1 MNEQLKIIIT
11 ADSKSANET
20 IKKTKEEL
28 QKLQKQS
35 EQSKQYIAD
44 TISGIQKGVAV
55 TLASVTALVAGMSA
69 MGQQALENQKNF
81 AKLNSTFQ
89 NLGST
94 AKQAQA
100 AYIGLYRFLGDT
112 QTATEAAS
120 LLAQITTEEKELA
133 EWTKILQGVYATFPD
148 SLPVEALVE
157 ATNETIKTGIVTG
170 NLADAVN
177 WLGVSEDAVN
187 AKLATLNSTTERTAY
202 LQQLLNS
209 LYGNAAAL
217 YEINNK
223 DILEYNA
230 AQAQTQATMAGL
242 SRALVPMLTAF
253 SSLANVLLT
262 ALKPAFEVVSAAI
275 IVFCQW
281 IAQAVGWIAS
291 LFGIETSFEKVG
303 NTINSAS
310 NSIGGMNKGIDAMG
324 NKLNESAS
332 AAKELKKQ
340 TMGFDELNVVSKP
353 TAGGGGTGAGVS
365 GGGGAGIGAVAIPS
379 FNTGAF
385 TSGFADFEKTID
397 SVKEKI
403 QAILVLVGLTAA
415 GIAAWKIIEAYT
427 AGVSFS
433 AILKNIAA
441 NALII
446 AGAMLLIKGY
456 TDGWANGVDWGNL
469 LITITGI
476 GAIVGGLAIKFGT
489 LGAAI
494 GLVAGGVALLV
505 LGVKDFI
512 NNGATLQNTILIIGG
527 AIAVAVGLATAGL
540 SVVISAIVGAVA
552 AVAAFTAAILLE
564 KPAIMTVQEAQENL
578 TAAKQAAA
586 DAEMGYVN
594 AVDAAEA
601 ALNKLREAEEAA
613 GTTGAE
619 LYEQVQSGALDYAN
633 MTDEQKNLYK
643 AYLDNEEK
651 QKTLEESTRK
661 LSEAK
666 KAETIASYE
675 NQLALAK
682 ESGDYNTFKQS
693 VVEAFEKGELSAAEA
708 RELIGK
714 SMSEMSDDAQQAFM
728 KDIPND
734 IKSGLDPSKYETTGK
749 KIKDWFKKAWKD
761 IKGFFSDAGEWFS
774 GVGKKVGEAISGAFK
789 KVVNWILEKVEKTIN
804 IPFRMINNG
813 IDILNKVPGISISKL
828 TLIDIPQLAKG
839 GITTGSTIANIGEAG
854 REAVLPLERNTEW
867 MEILADKVASRN
879 NTPSKI
885 VLMVDGTELGY
896 AAINSI
902 NGITKQTGQLQ
913 LTMI

>member
-1 MNEQLKIIIT
+1 MNEQLKITIT
-11 ADSKSANET
+11 ADSKSANDN

-28 QKLQKQS
+28 QKLQ
-35 EQSKQYIAD
+35 EQGEKSKQYIAD
-44 TISGIQKGVAV
+44 TMDSIKKGVTV
-55 TLASVTALVAGMSA
+55 TLAAVTALVAGMTA

-100 AYIGLYRFLGDT
+100 AYTGLYRFLGDT

-157 ATNETIKTGIVTG
+157 ATNETIKTGVVTG

-202 LQQLLNS
+202 LQDLLNG

-223 DILEYNA
+223 EILDYNTS
-230 AQAQTQATMAGL
+230 QAQMQATMAGL
-242 SRALVPMLTAF
+242 SRALVPMLTAL

-291 LFGIETSFEKVG
+291 LFGIEISFDKVG

-310 NSIGGMNKGIDAMG
+310 TAIGGMNKGIDAMG

-340 TMGFDELNVVSKP
+340 TMGFDELNIVSKP
-353 TAGGGGTGAGVS
+353 TAGGGGAGTGAG
-365 GGGGAGIGAVAIPS
+365 GGGGAGIGGITMPNFDTS
-379 FNTGAF
+379 AF
-385 TSGFADFEKTID
+385 TGGFSDFEKTID
-397 SVKEKI
+397 SVKEKM
-403 QAILVLVGLTAA
+403 QAILVLVGLVAA
-415 GIAAWKIIEAYT
+415 GILAWKILDAYT

-433 AILKNIAA
+433 GALKNIAA
-441 NALII
+441 NALIV

-456 TDGWANGVDWGNL
+456 TDSWANGVDWGGL
-469 LITITGI
+469 ALTIGGI
-476 GAIVGGLAIKFGT
+476 AAIVGGLAIKFGT
-489 LGAAI
+489 FGAAI

-505 LGVKDFI
+505 LGIKDFI
-512 NNGATLQNTILIIGG
+512 DNGATLQNTILIIGG
-527 AIAVAVGLATAGL
+527 AIGVAVGLATAGV
-540 SVVISAIVGAVA
+540 SVLVAAIIGAVT

-578 TAAKQAAA
+578 SAAKEAAA
-586 DAEMGYVN
+586 EAEMGYVN

-613 GTTGAE
+613 GITGAE
-619 LYEQVQSGALDYAN
+619 LYEQVQSGAIDYAN

-643 AYLDNEEK
+643 AYLDNEDK

-661 LSEAK
+661 LTEAK
-666 KAETIASYE
+666 KAETIASFE

-682 ESGDYNTFKQS
+682 ESGDYDTFKQS
-693 VVEAFEKGELSAAEA
+693 VVAAFEKGELSAAEA

-714 SMSEMSDDAQQAFM
+714 SMSEMSDDAQKAFM

-734 IKSGLDPSKYETTGK
+734 IKNGLDPSKYETTGK

-761 IKGFFSDAGEWFS
+761 IKGFFSDAGEWFA
-774 GVGKKVGEAISGAFK
+774 GVGKKVGEALSGAFK
-789 KVVNWILEKVEKTIN
+789 NVINWVLEKIENTVNKPFKMINKAIN
-804 IPFRMINNG
+804 IINGLPN
-813 IDILNKVPGISISKL
+813 VSISKL
-828 TLIDIPQLAKG
+828 ELISIPRLAKG

-867 MEILADKVASRN
+867 MEILADKVASRS
-879 NTPSKI
+879 NTPSRI
-885 VLMVDGTELGY
+885 VLNVDGRELGW
-896 AAINSI
+896 ASISGI
-902 NGITKQTGQLQ
+902 NGITEQTGTLQ
-913 LTMI
+913 LRMI